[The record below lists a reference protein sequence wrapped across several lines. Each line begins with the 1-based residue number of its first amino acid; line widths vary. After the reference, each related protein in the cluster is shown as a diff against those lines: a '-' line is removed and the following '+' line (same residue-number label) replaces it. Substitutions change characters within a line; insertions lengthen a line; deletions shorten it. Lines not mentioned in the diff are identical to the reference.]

1 MTVPWLAREAGIFK
15 KHGLEVEVIATPSGV
30 EGMNALIAGE
40 ISFLQIAGATTASA
54 AVGGADVVV
63 IGTTI
68 NTLVLNFMVRPEI
81 EKAEQLRGKSIG
93 ISRFGTTIDTGA
105 RIALRHFGLV
115 PEKDVSIIQLG
126 GMESI
131 VPAMTANRVQSGI
144 LSYPATARGKQ
155 LGFRE
160 LLDIASLFAITQ
172 AQLRSKLAEL
182 SHLASRDF
190 LTGLPNGHAFYE
202 LAAKEMDRAFGMEP
216 MTLVCIDITG
226 FKWINHRFG
235 YPAGDQLMCSIAH
248 TIRQNVPRPDLV
260 GRLGGTS
267 YGVLL
272 PGIGSDL
279 AHLILQRV
287 QTALDYERRKN
298 AHPLTF
304 FISAVACT
312 RAPRTVA
319 ELMQQAD
326 AQMTR
331 IKNGKADS
339 LQIAR
344 VDHLPALN

>member
-1 MTVPWLAREAGIFK
+1 MSQTFRTACLFICSLFYLPLGAATADAAESQLPRKLRVAITSLSASMTVPWLAREAGIFK

-54 AVGGADVVV
+54 AVGGADVIV

-81 EKAEQLRGKSIG
+81 EKAEQLKGKSIG

-160 LLDIASLFAITQ
+160 LLDIASLNMPYASTGITT
-172 AQLRSKLAEL
+172 RGEVV
-182 SHLASRDF
+182 R
-190 LTGLPNGHAFYE
+190 
-202 LAAKEMDRAFGMEP
+202 KE
-216 MTLVCIDITG
+216 
-226 FKWINHRFG
+226 
-235 YPAGDQLMCSIAH
+235 
-248 TIRQNVPRPDLV
+248 PDLV
-260 GRLGGTS
+260 RRYVTAQVEAIARMKRDRPFTLNVMGKFLRTTDNAQLSEAYEIYANNHLARVPLPTVEAMRA
-267 YGVLL
+267 VLEEL
-272 PGIGSDL
+272 ESRNPKAKGQDPRKFFDDRFVRE
-279 AHLILQRV
+279 LQ
-287 QTALDYERRKN
+287 ASG
-298 AHPLTF
+298 
-304 FISAVACT
+304 FI
-312 RAPRTVA
+312 
-319 ELMQQAD
+319 
-326 AQMTR
+326 
-331 IKNGKADS
+331 DS
-339 LQIAR
+339 LYR
-344 VDHLPALN
+344 

>member
-1 MTVPWLAREAGIFK
+1 MHSKLTQYFERRSRLTVI
-15 KHGLEVEVIATPSGV
+15 
-30 EGMNALIAGE
+30 LIAITLTILLGALDVATSIE
-40 ISFLQIAGATTASA
+40 MHFL
-54 AVGGADVVV
+54 
-63 IGTTI
+63 
-68 NTLVLNFMVRPEI
+68 LLY
-81 EKAEQLRGKSIG
+81 
-93 ISRFGTTIDTGA
+93 
-105 RIALRHFGLV
+105 LV
-115 PEKDVSIIQLG
+115 PIFLGTWFVSRDVGVSLAIFGSLAWSVADFLIG
-126 GMESI
+126 R
-131 VPAMTANRVQSGI
+131 ANSSPWI
-144 LSYPATARGKQ
+144 AYWN
-155 LGFRE
+155 
-160 LLDIASLFAITQ
+160 LLMRTGVFVAFAFTQASLK
-172 AQLRSKLAEL
+172 SKLDEL